1 MVPVALAARHKGGN
15 PSVVSMDDDNLAK
28 MDAEKLRRLPPVF
41 RPADGTITAGNAS
54 PLSDGAAALV
64 LVSQRTAESLGLQ
77 VCHGGYP
84 PRHHVLAGSPAQRP
98 WL

>member
-1 MVPVALAARHKGGN
+1 MALAARHRGGS

-28 MDAEKLRRLPPVF
+28 MDAAKLRKLSPVF

-64 LVSQRTAESLGLQ
+64 LVSSQTAESLGLQ
-77 VCHGGYP
+77 VCLVT
-84 PRHHVLAGSPAQRP
+84 RHKGFKQL
-98 WL
+98 